1 METAVIDFLNN
12 YVFSLGTLLAILVVG
27 GGLIV
32 SLLKLK
38 KSYDKKIGEEAT
50 TRKEQKEFQDSMIKL
65 ADKVDEIQNHLI
77 TTEEENK
84 KNLEESNKK
93 FTELFNAMV
102 QFQKES
108 NDEDTALE
116 AQITEYKNEIN
127 LLSTKT
133 NNLDEKIN
141 ILIESDKESLKY
153 TITCEYYKAVFNGYI
168 EIHTLQSLEAIY
180 EKYLSENGNTFI
192 GGLMEEL
199 RKLPHN
205 PPKKNTTQESQKPKP
220 KKGFF

>member
-1 METAVIDFLNN
+1 MERTFIDFLNN
-12 YVFSLGTLLAILVVG
+12 YGFSLGTLLSIIIVG

-32 SLLKLK
+32 SLLKVK
-38 KSYDKKIGEEAT
+38 KSYDKKVGEEAT

-65 ADKVDEIQNHLI
+65 ADKVDEIQNHLLA
-77 TTEEENK
+77 TEEENK

-127 LLSTKT
+127 TLSTKT

-205 PPKKNTTQESQKPKP
+205 QPKKVTQESQKPKQ